1 MPSLDRTTL
10 EAISDLLCDDNG
22 PHYRKGWQLAQFL
35 HDAGWETVEEFQ
47 SEDGIPRRKW
57 IFDELWAVRGDK
69 QAIYQVLCRLAD
81 TREYPGEQDA
91 PMQVCDQL
99 NRIIGR
105 EGLKVV
111 YARGRPMVVEVE
123 PVLSSPASS
132 APVSLKADLG
142 MIVADQE
149 YANILRTRFD
159 EAATCRAYGAHV
171 MAMIALGSF
180 LEGVLHAVAL
190 QENLAGDRK
199 WTLEQLIDLAYTKNW
214 IARDRQRFS
223 HTLREYRNLVH
234 PHAQLRNHE
243 KPDANTVAVCWEVA
257 VAALNDLG
265 DASTSV

>member
-1 MPSLDRTTL
+1 MSSLDRTTL
-10 EAISDLLCDDNG
+10 EAISDLICDDNG
-22 PHYRKGWQLAQFL
+22 PHYRKGWQLARFL
-35 HDAGWETVEEFQ
+35 RDAGWKEVEDFE

-57 IFDELWAVRGDK
+57 IFDALWAAREDD
-69 QAIYQVLCRLAD
+69 QAIHQILCRIAD

-91 PMQVCDQL
+91 PMLVCDQL

-111 YARGRPMVVEVE
+111 YERGRPIVVEVE
-123 PVLSSPASS
+123 PVLTSPASS
-132 APVSLKADLG
+132 APVSLKADLEK
-142 MIVADQE
+142 IIANHE

-190 QENLAGDRK
+190 QENLAGNRQ
-199 WTLEQLIDLAYTKNW
+199 WNLEQLIDLAYSKNW

-234 PHAQLRNHE
+234 PHAQLRKRE
-243 KPDANTVAVCWEVA
+243 TPDANTVAVCWEVA

-265 DASTSV
+265 DKFSR